1 MKDCK
6 KAYERYKNHV
16 IIKSHS
22 KENKIIA
29 IRPAF
34 SRTFAKSFLEKKPL
48 RQTLRGFV
56 VCHG

>member
-22 KENKIIA
+22 KEKKIIA

-34 SRTFAKSFLEKKPL
+34 SRTFAKSFLEKKAL
-48 RQTLRGFV
+48 RQTLR
-56 VCHG
+56 

>member
-34 SRTFAKSFLEKKPL
+34 SQTFTQSFSEKKPL
-48 RQTLRGFV
+48 Q
-56 VCHG
+56 